1 MRRLLV
7 LGTVIV
13 LLLGVAFI
21 VAKVALVPYAE
32 RRAADAIGASLGAPV
47 TVKASDALS
56 PGLVRGD
63 LGTLHVTAPRVQR
76 NGFTVTDFNAKVH
89 GASIDLPKLVSGSTV
104 LSFSR
109 ITAQAQV
116 RQGTLSRY
124 VRQKLKA
131 AGVPGA
137 RHVEVELG
145 EGKVHL
151 ATAAGSIPARLEI
164 AGPTSIRVVPTTGA
178 LSGKLAQA
186 IDLGPFPYGLRLSG
200 VEVLPGHIVVTAT
213 RGAGTETLS

>member
-7 LGTVIV
+7 LGTVIA

-56 PGLVRGD
+56 PGIVRGD

-76 NGFTVTDFNAKVH
+76 DGFTVTDFAANVH
-89 GASIDLPKLVSGSTV
+89 GASIDVPRLVGGDAV

-124 VRQKLKA
+124 VRQRLRL

-137 RHVEVELG
+137 RHVAVELG
-145 EGKVHL
+145 KGAVQL
-151 ATAAGSIPARLEI
+151 ATSAGSVPARLVI
-164 AGPTSIRVVPTTGA
+164 AGPSSIRVVPTTGS
-178 LSGKLAQA
+178 LSGKLSQS
-186 IDLGPFPYGLRLSG
+186 IDLGPFPYGLRLSSIR
-200 VEVLPGHIVVTAT
+200 VLPGRVVVSAT
-213 RGAGTETLS
+213 RGAGSETLS

>member
-7 LGTVIV
+7 LGTVIL

-47 TVKASDALS
+47 TVKASGVLS
-56 PGLVRGD
+56 PGLIRGD

-76 NGFTVTDFNAKVH
+76 DGFTVTDFAASVH
-89 GASIDLPKLVSGSTV
+89 GASIDVPKLVTGDAV

-109 ITAQAQV
+109 INAQAQV

-124 VRQKLKA
+124 VRERLKR

-145 EGKVHL
+145 DGKVRV
-151 ATAAGSIPARLEI
+151 ATAAGAVPAHLVI
-164 AGPTSIRVVPTTGA
+164 AGPSSIRVVPAAGS
-178 LSGKLAQA
+178 LSGELAQS
-186 IDLGPFPYGLRLSG
+186 IDLGPFPYGLKLSG
-200 VEVLPGHIVVTAT
+200 IRVLPGHIVVTAT